1 MMRFARTFTSCILLA
16 GLYASAADA
25 QEWTRFRGPDGT
37 GIGQAEGIPAKIDE
51 SSYAW
56 KVKLPGPG
64 HSSPVLWGK
73 KIFLTCEGP
82 GKISA
87 PRRRRRGGPAG
98 PPSKANRQI
107 VCLSAA
113 DGKVLWTWWEE
124 FTTYGHNRLNS
135 FAAST
140 PAVDAKCVYLTWAS
154 GGKYFAVAI
163 DHGGKKVWQRELG
176 DFSAKHGAGASP
188 VVIDGIVLVGK
199 DHMGKSSTLSGLDA
213 KTGRTR
219 WKIDRKSGP
228 TSYIVPAI
236 YRPTGA
242 KPQAIFVSCAHGV
255 TSVDPA
261 DGKINWQVDC
271 NFTLKG
277 VASPVVAGGLI
288 FVSTGRGG
296 GGRESAVV
304 RPPKGA
310 KRASIAYRLDKEAP
324 YVPTPIAVGDYLFV
338 LNDKGTL
345 TCVEPGTGKKLW
357 REKFSGVHY
366 PSPVCVGGRIYIIN
380 NKGAMST
387 VQAAPKYKLLAT
399 GKLPEGTQATPAI
412 ANGCMYIRTL
422 NHLICVGAKK

>member
-1 MMRFARTFTSCILLA
+1 MTYFTRTFFSCTLLV
-16 GLYASAADA
+16 GLCATAADA

-37 GIGQAEGIPAKIDE
+37 GIGRADGIPAKIDE

-82 GKISA
+82 GKVVR
-87 PRRRRRGGPAG
+87 PKRGMGDAST
-98 PPSKANRQI
+98 SKANRQL

-113 DGKVLWTWWEE
+113 DGKVLWTWQDK
-124 FTTYGHNRLNS
+124 FTTYSHNRLNS

-140 PAVDAKCVYLTWAS
+140 PAVDADRVYLTWAS
-154 GGKYFAVAI
+154 GGKYFAVAV
-163 DHGGKKVWQRELG
+163 DHNGKKVWQRELG
-176 DFSAKHGAGASP
+176 DFNAKHGAGASP
-188 VVIDGIVLVGK
+188 VVIDDTVLLGK
-199 DHMGKSSTLSGLDA
+199 DHTGRASVLVGLDA
-213 KTGRTR
+213 KTGRTQ

-236 YRPTGA
+236 YRPAGA
-242 KPQAIFVSCAHGV
+242 KPEAIFISCAEGV

-261 DGKINWQVDC
+261 DGKVNWRAEC
-271 NFTLKG
+271 NFTLKA

-296 GGRESAVV
+296 SRESAVV

-310 KRASIAYRLDKEAP
+310 KAASIAYKLDRQVP

-338 LNDKGTL
+338 LNDNGTL
-345 TCVEPGTGKKLW
+345 TCVEPATGKKLW
-357 REKFSGVHY
+357 REHFSGTHY
-366 PSPVCVGGRIYIIN
+366 PSPVSVGGRIYLIN

-387 VQAAPKYKLLAT
+387 VQAAAKYKLLAT
-399 GKLPEGTQATPAI
+399 GKLPEGTHATPAV

-422 NHLICVGAKK
+422 NHLICVGAKR